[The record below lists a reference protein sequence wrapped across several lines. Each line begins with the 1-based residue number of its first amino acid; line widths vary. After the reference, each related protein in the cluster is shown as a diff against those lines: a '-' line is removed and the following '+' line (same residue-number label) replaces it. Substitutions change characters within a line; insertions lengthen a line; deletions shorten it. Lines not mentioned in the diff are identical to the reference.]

1 MGFNYRAITGSTKI
15 SNNTDAFAIM
25 AGSRPTIGQ
34 GSSTRAA
41 MRRAQATPLC
51 NSTPGNPRSPHG
63 DAPGSQRDCLKT
75 NNRLSVNPVGSGGV
89 GRMSMILYR

>member
-51 NSTPGNPRSPHG
+51 NSTPGNPRSI
-63 DAPGSQRDCLKT
+63 AEQRDCLRT
-75 NNRLSVNPVGSGGV
+75 NYRLSVNPVGSGGV